1 MISALTWARLS
12 FRLQRW
18 EIVFLTAGV
27 ALLAAAMLWYASQL
41 AAVVA
46 ENPGC
51 DPSAFTSGCE
61 AVARRYDE
69 MRDFVTQFTNLTW
82 AAPFGIG
89 VILGVPLVAR
99 EIDHG
104 TTQVAWTLSRSRIQW
119 LAGRLFVPT
128 LVVIGLLAA
137 LAVTSEILTA
147 ALFPQANLSED
158 FTWYGRRGSLLV
170 ARGLVALGVG
180 VLVGAILGRLL
191 PALLA
196 ATVVTGLVFGGLTLG
211 MDRWNEAEAL
221 VLPYG
226 RDITGGLSL
235 GERVVMTNGEV
246 LTHLEMQRAGVGSYA
261 IGIDGRIYVPPDGAV
276 DFEGMDSPTE
286 VGELIGQSH
295 VLVIPAD
302 RYPEIVAREAAVLG
316 GVAVLLGLG
325 SAAVVHRRRPV

>member
-1 MISALTWARLS
+1 MSWARLS

-27 ALLAAAMLWYASQL
+27 ALLAGAMLWYASQL
-41 AAVVA
+41 MAVVA

-69 MRDFVTQFTNLTW
+69 LSDFVTQFTNLTW

-89 VILGVPLVAR
+89 LILGVPLVAR
-99 EIDHG
+99 EIDRG
-104 TTQVAWTLSRSRIQW
+104 TTQIAWTLSRSRIQW
-119 LAGRLFVPT
+119 LAGRLVVPT

-158 FTWYGRRGSLLV
+158 FTWYGRRGGLLV

-196 ATVVTGLVFGGLTLG
+196 GTVVTGLVFGGLTLG

-226 RDITGGLSL
+226 RDITGDLSL
-235 GERVVMTNGEV
+235 GERVVLADGEMMTF
-246 LTHLEMQRAGVGSYA
+246 LEMQRRGVGSFA
-261 IGIDGRIYVPPDGAV
+261 IAMDGQVYVPPEGSE
-276 DFEGMDSPTE
+276 FEGMESPEE

-295 VLVIPAD
+295 VLVIPAE

-316 GVAVLLGLG
+316 GVAVLFGLG
-325 SAAVVHRRRPV
+325 SGVVVHRRRPV